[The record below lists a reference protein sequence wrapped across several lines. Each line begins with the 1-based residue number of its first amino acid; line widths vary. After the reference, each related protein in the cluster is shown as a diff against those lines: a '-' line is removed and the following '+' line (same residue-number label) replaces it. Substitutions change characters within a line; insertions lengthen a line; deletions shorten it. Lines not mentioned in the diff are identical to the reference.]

1 MAVIKT
7 HPNVA
12 AFLDTLAFSEGTAT
26 HPLTRNNGY
35 DVIVTGIDGKPEIF
49 TDYRDHPFAGGR
61 PAKVFNRHGKNPR
74 HPGVTSSFICSGRII
89 RNSSL
94 CRISARYHRT
104 GSPFSLF
111 GSVVRWK
118 ICSRGASSARFPAV
132 AISGLHCR
140 VPDTVSVST
149 ASTSWSQCGARP
161 EGELHEDSDSPAGA
175 GLCGSAVDA
184 TR

>member
-61 PAKVFNRHGKNPR
+61 PAKVFNRRGKNPR
-74 HPGVTSSFICSGRII
+74 HPGVTSSFTCSGRITK
-89 RNSSL
+89 SSL
-94 CRISARYHRT
+94 HCRISARHHRT
-104 GSPFSLF
+104 GSPFS
-111 GSVVRWK
+111 
-118 ICSRGASSARFPAV
+118 
-132 AISGLHCR
+132 
-140 VPDTVSVST
+140 
-149 ASTSWSQCGARP
+149 
-161 EGELHEDSDSPAGA
+161 
-175 GLCGSAVDA
+175 
-184 TR
+184 

>member
-61 PAKVFNRHGKNPR
+61 PAKVFNRRGEKS
-74 HPGVTSSFICSGRII
+74 TASARII

-118 ICSRGASSARFPAV
+118 ICSKGASSARFPAV

-175 GLCGSAVDA
+175 GLCGSAVDE